1 MVQCWLKKLKEM
13 NKDTHIEE
21 TLEKL
26 TELAHSY
33 ERALEY
39 ANEIISIKDRY
50 IELCEQET
58 ELHRKENLRLQR
70 MVFWL
75 SVFLGASL
83 VLLFLSHI
91 V

>member
-1 MVQCWLKKLKEM
+1 MSKK
-13 NKDTHIEE
+13 DIHIEE

-58 ELHRKENLRLQR
+58 ELHRRENIRLQKIIL
-70 MVFWL
+70 WL
-75 SVFLGASL
+75 TVCLCVCAVASL
-83 VLLFLSHI
+83 SRLFI
-91 V
+91 

>member
-1 MVQCWLKKLKEM
+1 MSKK
-13 NKDTHIEE
+13 DPHIEE

-26 TELAHSY
+26 TELAQSY

-58 ELHRKENLRLQR
+58 ELHRRENIRLQKIIL
-70 MVFWL
+70 WL
-75 SVFLGASL
+75 TVCLGVCAVASL
-83 VLLFLSHI
+83 SKLFI
-91 V
+91 